1 MGSPRSKSTDK
12 PKLEIPILHTRKESL
27 MQIIKQNVT
36 ALMEKLTFP
45 TDAQAVFADA
55 LDRITADRVATAWLR
70 RLIEQY
76 ETSEQSC
83 NYKRMLADGQ
93 AMGKVLG
100 IHEHTMDLLLFLCLG
115 EPLRIRYAARGID
128 ESVWLDSMMDLR
140 YKLEECRLVQGTVGS
155 FVAPWFG
162 GFFNMTRF
170 ALGRLQFEIVH
181 TSRDYTLGGE
191 LLPAGTPAINMHIPR
206 TGTRLDH
213 GEVMESYR
221 AAAAWFADVFPDG
234 TALFT
239 CSSWLLDPWNLTV
252 LKPTSNLAA
261 FIGDFEI
268 VSSHS
273 YEGYGDLWR
282 LFDCAYTGNPADL
295 PRDSSLRRA
304 YADRVARGEPT
315 GSGRGFFRMRNG
327 EIVR

>member
-1 MGSPRSKSTDK
+1 
-12 PKLEIPILHTRKESL
+12 

-36 ALMEKLTFP
+36 ALMEKLNFP

>member
-1 MGSPRSKSTDK
+1 
-12 PKLEIPILHTRKESL
+12 
-27 MQIIKQNVT
+27 MQIIKQNVMT
-36 ALMEKLTFP
+36 IMDRLTFP
-45 TDAQAVFADA
+45 TDAQAVFAGA
-55 LDRITADRVATAWLR
+55 LDRIAADAVATAWLK

-76 ETSEQSC
+76 ETSESSC

-93 AMGKVLG
+93 AMGKALG
-100 IHEHTMDLLLFLCLG
+100 IHEHTMDLLLFLCLC
-115 EPLRIRYAARGID
+115 EPLRARYAARGID
-128 ESVWLDSMMDLR
+128 ESIWHDSMMDLR

-181 TSRDYTLGGE
+181 TSKEYEFRGGT
-191 LLPAGTPAINMHIPR
+191 LPAGSPAINMHIPR

-213 GEVMESYR
+213 NEVLASYR

-234 TALFT
+234 DVLFT
-239 CSSWLLDPWNLTV
+239 CSSWLLDPWNLTI
-252 LKPTSNLAA
+252 LSPTSNLAA

-268 VSSHS
+268 VSSHA
-273 YEGYGDLWR
+273 YDNYHDLWR
-282 LFDCAYTGNPADL
+282 LFDCNYNGNPADL
-295 PRDSSLRRA
+295 PRDSSMRRA

-315 GSGRGFFRMRNG
+315 GSGRGFFLMRNG
-327 EIVR
+327 EIVK